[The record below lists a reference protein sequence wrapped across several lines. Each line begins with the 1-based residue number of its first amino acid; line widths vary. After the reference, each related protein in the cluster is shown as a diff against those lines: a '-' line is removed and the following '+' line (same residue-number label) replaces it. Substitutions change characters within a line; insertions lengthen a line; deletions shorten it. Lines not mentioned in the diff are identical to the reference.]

1 MIGWKKHW
9 KIYLF
14 SLLTVFYFFYV
25 FRNAIISDPASF
37 FLEAK
42 DIAAG
47 NWALVGWNL
56 STVNFYFTEMIPFA
70 IAIKLFGPHVSLL
83 WLIPAAYYALVMVL
97 SFSIAKR
104 NKFGMAVLFIMALP
118 CTFAVFTT
126 IDACIHIG
134 ALIIA
139 LITINS
145 MQKQPGA
152 IAIALLAILNAM
164 AIFSDSLYFYFMTV
178 PLLVSLLAWPV
189 LFKDR
194 VKYKWLL
201 MTILSVVIAFVMNKI
216 LSAIP
221 HFYIQGYT
229 PPEFVAIDK
238 FWSNVYYMYYGL
250 VHLFGADFYGKP
262 IGDVSTL
269 KNFFRF
275 ICTLSVLVFGIF
287 YSLRTKSAHIIDRL
301 LIVSIMVLA
310 VAFVFSNMP
319 VDIRSVRYLVPLVFM
334 LLIFI
339 ARNVVIN
346 RQSVLLVLIP
356 SFLIFLVNLSDWKT
370 EYRDSA
376 YVKVAKYIDSHDLGS
391 GFGSF
396 WLTTSVSIHSK
407 NAISIAPTI
416 VEEQQKRLRP
426 YHWLSNEQW
435 YTIRARYYIASSDEE
450 VAAMSQV
457 FGKDYRLEIVS
468 GIRLMIYPDARIFTS
483 E

>member
-1 MIGWKKHW
+1 
-9 KIYLF
+9 
-14 SLLTVFYFFYV
+14 
-25 FRNAIISDPASF
+25 
-37 FLEAK
+37 
-42 DIAAG
+42 
-47 NWALVGWNL
+47 
-56 STVNFYFTEMIPFA
+56 
-70 IAIKLFGPHVSLL
+70 
-83 WLIPAAYYALVMVL
+83 
-97 SFSIAKR
+97 
-104 NKFGMAVLFIMALP
+104 
-118 CTFAVFTT
+118 
-126 IDACIHIG
+126 
-134 ALIIA
+134 
-139 LITINS
+139 
-145 MQKQPGA
+145 
-152 IAIALLAILNAM
+152 
-164 AIFSDSLYFYFMTV
+164 
-178 PLLVSLLAWPV
+178 
-189 LFKDR
+189 
-194 VKYKWLL
+194 
-201 MTILSVVIAFVMNKI
+201 
-216 LSAIP
+216 
-221 HFYIQGYT
+221 
-229 PPEFVAIDK
+229 
-238 FWSNVYYMYYGL
+238 
-250 VHLFGADFYGKP
+250 
-262 IGDVSTL
+262 
-269 KNFFRF
+269 
-275 ICTLSVLVFGIF
+275 
-287 YSLRTKSAHIIDRL
+287 
-301 LIVSIMVLA
+301 MVLA

-370 EYRDSA
+370 EYRDSS